1 MARLFSPEWLDE
13 LKSRCDIVD
22 IVSRYVPL
30 KRNGREW
37 TGSCPFHHE
46 KTPSFFVYPDSQN
59 YHCFGCKASGD
70 VIQFISKYENL
81 GFTESVQRLADM
93 ANMPLPEM
101 KDTDAEE
108 ISRKKNERAQI
119 LACLKEAARY
129 YYKNLYSD
137 HNQASIARAYLEK
150 RQISRESIVRFGI
163 GVSLD
168 FESLIPYLKGKG
180 YYVEILK
187 KAGLVGET
195 DGRMF
200 DAYGKR
206 LVFPLINKDSDVIG
220 FSARLLENRDDRAK
234 YKNTTATPVFNK
246 SEVVFGINLLK
257 KLRDQNRG
265 SGAEYVGL
273 ENIIIVEGQIDVITM
288 HQFGF
293 TNTVAGLGT
302 ALTPMHARRLKQ
314 FSENIILLLD
324 GDEAGRKATLRS
336 IDVLRSQA
344 LNVRVAS
351 LPAGKDPDEF
361 LHTYGAEELKKILN
375 NATEGIKYKIDILA
389 QQYDLTEPNARAKF
403 VHESLVVL
411 KGLSSEAEREAYL
424 PIVHSYST
432 IPVDKLRIDLNEIDE
447 KAKPYYER
455 EDDFNTPI
463 SPPETVKKDGYTLAD
478 LYILASILYSKP
490 YIAEVDTTGLHFIDN
505 GLKQAYD
512 YIVLAREHGNT
523 PNISGLYSYM
533 EVDKSTPLLREV
545 VSYEFLPDPFPALTL
560 KSCVLKNKE
569 RTVRIER
576 DRAQAECSVSHD
588 REVRDDKMKEALV
601 LTKQLEEIRKDIDK
615 VNLDYS
621 AKRTAVHK
629 RKSKED

>member
-1 MARLFSPEWLDE
+1 
-13 LKSRCDIVD
+13 
-22 IVSRYVPL
+22 
-30 KRNGREW
+30 
-37 TGSCPFHHE
+37 
-46 KTPSFFVYPDSQN
+46 
-59 YHCFGCKASGD
+59 
-70 VIQFISKYENL
+70 
-81 GFTESVQRLADM
+81 
-93 ANMPLPEM
+93 M

-119 LACLKEAARY
+119 LGCLKDAARY
-129 YYKNLYSD
+129 YYKNLYLDTKQSEL
-137 HNQASIARAYLEK
+137 ARTYLNK
-150 RQISRESIVRFGI
+150 RQISRESIIRFGI
-163 GVSLD
+163 GCSLD

-180 YYVEILK
+180 YTTEIMR
-187 KAGLVGET
+187 KAGLIGESS
-195 DGRMF
+195 GRMF

-206 LVFPLINKDSDVIG
+206 LIFPLINKDGDVIG

-257 KLRDQNRG
+257 KLRDQNRDT
-265 SGAEYVGL
+265 GAEYVGL

-351 LPAGKDPDEF
+351 LPEGKDPDEF
-361 LHTYGAEELKKILN
+361 LHTYGAEDLRKILD
-375 NATEGIKYKIDILA
+375 NATEGIKYKIDVLA

-411 KGLSSEAEREAYL
+411 KALNSESEREAYL

-432 IPVDKLRIDLNEIDE
+432 IPVDKLRIDLNEIDD
-447 KAKPYYER
+447 KIKPYYER

-463 SPPETVKKDGYTLAD
+463 EPPETVKKDGYTLAD
-478 LYILASILYSKP
+478 LFILASILYSKP
-490 YIAEVDTTGLHFIDN
+490 YIAEVDTTGLYFMDS

-512 YIVLAREHGNT
+512 YILLARDHGNT

-545 VSYEFLPDPFPALTL
+545 TRYEFLPDPFPALTL
-560 KSCVLKNKE
+560 KSCILKNKE
-569 RTVRIER
+569 RAVRIEK
-576 DRAQAECSVSHD
+576 DRIQAECAVEQN
-588 REVRDDKMKEALV
+588 REVRDSKMKEVIA
-601 LTKQLEEIRKDIDK
+601 LTKQLEAIKVDIEK

-621 AKRTAVHK
+621 AKRAAVHK